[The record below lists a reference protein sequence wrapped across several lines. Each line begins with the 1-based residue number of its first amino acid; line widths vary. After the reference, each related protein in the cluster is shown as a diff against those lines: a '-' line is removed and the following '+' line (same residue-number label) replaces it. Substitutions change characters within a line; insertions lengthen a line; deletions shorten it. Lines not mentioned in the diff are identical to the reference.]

1 MSNWID
7 FKDKQ
12 PNDDEHVLLNLSY
25 TSQEIDYDSGE
36 CIGDE
41 KIETT
46 IAIGRISDGL
56 IWIDFDED
64 FTFDLSDIT
73 HWMPPPEPPSK

>member
-1 MSNWID
+1 MSNWISVED
-7 FKDKQ
+7 EI

-46 IAIGRISDGL
+46 IAIGCIRDGV
-56 IWIDFDED
+56 IWIDFDDD
-64 FTFDLSDIT
+64 FNFDLSDIT
-73 HWMPPPEPPSK
+73 HWMPLPEPPK